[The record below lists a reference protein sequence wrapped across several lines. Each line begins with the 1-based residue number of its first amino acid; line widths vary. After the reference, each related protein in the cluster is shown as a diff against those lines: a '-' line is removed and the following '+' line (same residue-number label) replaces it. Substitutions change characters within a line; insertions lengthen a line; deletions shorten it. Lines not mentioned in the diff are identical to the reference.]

1 MSGVVPVASFKERVR
16 VVLIKPLRC
25 GNIGSAARAMKN
37 MGLSRLYLVQPQEDR
52 WDLAERMAPGAKDI
66 LDAVVHCDSAAEAV
80 ADCQCVVGTTAR
92 GRRYRWPVQEP
103 TELAKDILA
112 TPGEIA
118 LLFGPEDSGL
128 DNDDLLLCH
137 KLVTIATDEAPSL
150 NLSQAVLILAHH
162 IFEEARR
169 QGYTPTPRK
178 RKSRRGKRDVP
189 AEPRQSLRSDAGE
202 QPAPVHLTQDAARAG
217 VEVLARTAYLPGRSP
232 DQVRLTLYH
241 LLQRADPCLREVSV
255 LLGMM
260 RKVQHTLDHP
270 ETRLDPAKVLGTTP
284 DDTPSEG

>member
-1 MSGVVPVASFKERVR
+1 MSGVIPIASFKDRVR

-25 GNIGSAARAMKN
+25 GNVGSAARAMKN
-37 MGLSRLYLVQPQEDR
+37 MGLSRLYLVNPQEDR
-52 WDLAERMAPGAKDI
+52 WDLAQRMAPGAHDV
-66 LDAVVHCDSAAEAV
+66 LDAAVHCDSAAEAV
-80 ADCQCVVGTTAR
+80 ADCHCVVGTTAR

-103 TELAKDILA
+103 AELARDILA

-169 QGYTPTPRK
+169 QGYTPPPRQ
-178 RKSRRGKRDVP
+178 RKSRRGERDVP
-189 AEPRQSLRSDAGE
+189 AAPCPMPLDDAAE
-202 QPAPVHLTQDAARAG
+202 QPAPVELTQAAARAG
-217 VEVLARTAYLPGRSP
+217 VQVLARTAYLTGRSQ

-241 LLQRADPCLREVSV
+241 LLQRTDPCMREVSV

-260 RKVQHTLDHP
+260 RKVRYTLDHP
-270 ETRLDPAKVLGTTP
+270 EARVDPTSVLTP
-284 DDTPSEG
+284 AASDED